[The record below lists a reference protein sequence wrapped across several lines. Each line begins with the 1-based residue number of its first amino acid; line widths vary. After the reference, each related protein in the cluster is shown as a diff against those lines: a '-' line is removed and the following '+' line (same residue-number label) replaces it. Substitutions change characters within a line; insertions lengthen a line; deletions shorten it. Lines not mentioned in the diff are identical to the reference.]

1 MKKSVEL
8 RELKS
13 QKVEELRSLINSDNF
28 NTEEGKTN
36 SENLKREIEDL
47 NGQISNVE
55 FLESQEKVEVVKNSD
70 KRRNVVKPTEEQ
82 KFTES
87 FSILRA
93 LNTAITG
100 KPLQGAEAEA
110 YEEAQREARSFGKDL
125 SGNVGV
131 PGFVMNRTA
140 TSPSQNVTAVG
151 DGGYGVF
158 TDFAG
163 HFAPLRP
170 RPVVE
175 AAGATVI
182 RGATS
187 NLRFTK
193 NSTVSTSWEGGE
205 NDENAEATTT
215 FSVLDLSPNRLGAF
229 TDISKQLM
237 LQSTPDVEAIVME
250 EIRRAIENAVDTAAI
265 NGAGTGGEPTG
276 ILNES
281 GIGVVSLGADGGAI
295 NWKAVVDLEKEV
307 AIDNADFGRM
317 AYITNPQVRGFLKTT
332 EKASSTAQFIYTDT
346 AAAAG
351 EMPRGLVNGY
361 NAMIS
366 TNVPSNLTKGNG
378 TDLSAMIFGAFNAL
392 YMVNFGGLDIVVDPY
407 TLSKNAVV
415 TMVVNSWWDMG
426 LRWPSHFAAI
436 KDIDTTSAI

>member
-163 HFAPLRP
+163 HIAPLRP

-175 AAGATVI
+175 QAGATVI

-193 NSTVSTSWEGGE
+193 NSTVSVAWEGGE
-205 NDENAEATTT
+205 NDANAEAVST

-276 ILNES
+276 ILNE
-281 GIGVVSLGADGGAI
+281 GIGVVAIGTNGGAVTWQHI
-295 NWKAVVDLEKEV
+295 VDLEKEV

-317 AYITNPQVRGFLKTT
+317 AYITNPQVRGKLKTT
-332 EKASSTAQFIYTDT
+332 EKATNTAQFIYTDSPV
-346 AAAAG
+346 G
-351 EMPRGLVNGY
+351 EGQMPRGLMNGY

-366 TNVPSNLTKGNG
+366 TNVPSDLTKGTG
-378 TDLSAMIFGAFNAL
+378 TDLSAVIFGAFNAL
-392 YMVNFGGLDIVVDPY
+392 YIAQFGGLDIVVDPY

-426 LRWPSHFAAI
+426 LRYPSHFAAI
-436 KDIDTTSAI
+436 KDIDLTA

>member
-13 QKVEELRSLINSDNF
+13 QKVEELRSLINSDKF

-36 SENLKREIEDL
+36 SDNLKREIEDL
-47 NGQISNVE
+47 NSQIANVE
-55 FLESQEKVEVVKNSD
+55 FVESQEKVEVKKNSD
-70 KRRNVVKPTEEQ
+70 VRRNVVKPTEEER
-82 KFTES
+82 FTEK

-93 LNTAITG
+93 INSAATG
-100 KPLQGAEAEA
+100 KALSGAEAEA
-110 YEEAQREARSFGKDL
+110 YEEAQREARSFGQDL
-125 SGNVGV
+125 SGNVAV

-140 TSPSQNVTAVG
+140 TSPSQNVTTSA

-163 HFAPLRP
+163 HIAPLRP

-175 AAGATVI
+175 QAGATVI

-193 NSTVSTSWEGGE
+193 NSTVSVAWEGGE
-205 NDENAEATTT
+205 NDANAEAVST

-250 EIRRAIENAVDTAAI
+250 EIRRAIENAVDSAAI
-265 NGAGTGGEPTG
+265 NGSGSSGEPTG
-276 ILNES
+276 ILNDG
-281 GIGVVSLGADGGAI
+281 GIGVVAIGTNGGAVTFQH
-295 NWKAVVDLEKEV
+295 VVDLEKEV
-307 AIDNADFGRM
+307 AIDNADFGRL
-317 AYITNPQVRGFLKTT
+317 AYITNPQVRGKLKTT
-332 EKASSTAQFIYTDT
+332 EKATNTAQFIYTDS
-346 AAAAG
+346 AVGAG

-366 TNVPSNLTKGNG
+366 TNVPSDLTKGTADG
-378 TDLSAMIFGAFNAL
+378 ICSAMIYGAFNAL
-392 YMVNFGGLDIVVDPY
+392 YIAQFGGLDIVIDPY

-436 KDIDTTSAI
+436 KDIDLTA

>member
-163 HFAPLRP
+163 HIAPLRP

-175 AAGATVI
+175 QAGATVI

-193 NSTVSTSWEGGE
+193 NSTVTTAWESGE

-276 ILNES
+276 ILNE
-281 GIGVVSLGADGGAI
+281 GIGVVAIGTNGGAVTWQHI
-295 NWKAVVDLEKEV
+295 VDLEKEV

-317 AYITNPQVRGFLKTT
+317 AYITNPQVRGKLKTT
-332 EKASSTAQFIYTDT
+332 EKATNTAQFIYTDSPV
-346 AAAAG
+346 G
-351 EMPRGLVNGY
+351 EGQMPRGLMNGY

-366 TNVPSNLTKGNG
+366 TNVPSDLTKGTG
-378 TDLSAMIFGAFNAL
+378 TDLSAVIFGAFNAL
-392 YMVNFGGLDIVVDPY
+392 YIAQFGGLDIVVDPY

-426 LRWPSHFAAI
+426 LRYPSHFAAI
-436 KDIDTTSAI
+436 KDIDLTA

>member
-140 TSPSQNVTAVG
+140 TSPSQNVTADG

-163 HFAPLRP
+163 HFGALRP

-193 NSTVSTSWEGGE
+193 NSTVSVAWEGGE
-205 NDENAEATTT
+205 NDANAEAVST

-281 GIGVVSLGADGGAI
+281 IGVVAIGTNGGAVTWQHI
-295 NWKAVVDLEKEV
+295 VDLEKEV

-317 AYITNPQVRGFLKTT
+317 AYITNPQVRGKLKTT
-332 EKASSTAQFIYTDT
+332 EKATNTAQFIYTDSPV
-346 AAAAG
+346 G
-351 EMPRGLVNGY
+351 EGQMPRGLMNGY

-366 TNVPSNLTKGNG
+366 TNVPSDLTKGTG
-378 TDLSAMIFGAFNAL
+378 TDLSAVIFGAFNAL
-392 YMVNFGGLDIVVDPY
+392 YIAQFGGLDIVVDPY

-426 LRWPSHFAAI
+426 LRYPSHFAAI
-436 KDIDTTSAI
+436 KDIDLTA

>member
-140 TSPSQNVTAVG
+140 TSPSQNVTADG

-163 HFAPLRP
+163 HFGALRP

-193 NSTVSTSWEGGE
+193 NSTVSVAWEGGE
-205 NDENAEATTT
+205 NDANAEAVST

-276 ILNES
+276 ILNE
-281 GIGVVSLGADGGAI
+281 GIGVVAIGTNGGAVTWQHI
-295 NWKAVVDLEKEV
+295 VDLEKEV

-317 AYITNPQVRGFLKTT
+317 AYITNPQVRGKLKTT
-332 EKASSTAQFIYTDT
+332 EKATNTAQFIYTDSPV
-346 AAAAG
+346 G
-351 EMPRGLVNGY
+351 EGQMPRGLMNGY

-366 TNVPSNLTKGNG
+366 TNVPSDLTKGTG
-378 TDLSAMIFGAFNAL
+378 TDLSAVIFGAFNAL
-392 YMVNFGGLDIVVDPY
+392 YIAQFGGLDIVVDPY

-426 LRWPSHFAAI
+426 LRYPSHFAAI
-436 KDIDTTSAI
+436 KDIDLTA

>member
-158 TDFAG
+158 TD
-163 HFAPLRP
+163 
-170 RPVVE
+170 
-175 AAGATVI
+175 
-182 RGATS
+182 
-187 NLRFTK
+187 
-193 NSTVSTSWEGGE
+193 
-205 NDENAEATTT
+205 
-215 FSVLDLSPNRLGAF
+215 LSL
-229 TDISKQLM
+229 IH
-237 LQSTPDVEAIVME
+237 I
-250 EIRRAIENAVDTAAI
+250 
-265 NGAGTGGEPTG
+265 
-276 ILNES
+276 
-281 GIGVVSLGADGGAI
+281 
-295 NWKAVVDLEKEV
+295 
-307 AIDNADFGRM
+307 
-317 AYITNPQVRGFLKTT
+317 
-332 EKASSTAQFIYTDT
+332 
-346 AAAAG
+346 
-351 EMPRGLVNGY
+351 
-361 NAMIS
+361 
-366 TNVPSNLTKGNG
+366 
-378 TDLSAMIFGAFNAL
+378 
-392 YMVNFGGLDIVVDPY
+392 
-407 TLSKNAVV
+407 
-415 TMVVNSWWDMG
+415 
-426 LRWPSHFAAI
+426 
-436 KDIDTTSAI
+436 

>member
-70 KRRNVVKPTEEQ
+70 KRRNVVKPTEEE

-140 TSPSQNVTAVG
+140 TSPSQNVTADG

-163 HFAPLRP
+163 HFGALRP

-193 NSTVSTSWEGGE
+193 NSTVSVAWEGGE
-205 NDENAEATTT
+205 NDANAEAVST

-276 ILNES
+276 ILNE
-281 GIGVVSLGADGGAI
+281 GIGVVAIGTNGGAVTWQHI
-295 NWKAVVDLEKEV
+295 VDLEKEV

-317 AYITNPQVRGFLKTT
+317 AYITNPQVRGKLKTT
-332 EKASSTAQFIYTDT
+332 EKATNTAQFIYTDSPV
-346 AAAAG
+346 G
-351 EMPRGLVNGY
+351 EGQMPRGLMNGY

-366 TNVPSNLTKGNG
+366 TNVPSDLTKGTG
-378 TDLSAMIFGAFNAL
+378 TDLSAVIFGAFNAL
-392 YMVNFGGLDIVVDPY
+392 YIAQFGGLDIVVDPY

-426 LRWPSHFAAI
+426 LRYPSHFAAI
-436 KDIDTTSAI
+436 KDIDLTA

>member
-36 SENLKREIEDL
+36 SENLKRDIEDL

-163 HFAPLRP
+163 HFGALRP

-193 NSTVSTSWEGGE
+193 NSTVSVAWEGGE
-205 NDENAEATTT
+205 NDANAEAVST

-265 NGAGTGGEPTG
+265 NGAGSGGEPTG

-281 GIGVVSLGADGGAI
+281 IGVVAIGTNGGAVTWQHI
-295 NWKAVVDLEKEV
+295 VDLEKEV

-317 AYITNPQVRGFLKTT
+317 AYITNPQVRGKLKTT
-332 EKASSTAQFIYTDT
+332 EKATNTAQFIYTDSPV
-346 AAAAG
+346 G
-351 EMPRGLVNGY
+351 EGQMPRGLMNGY

-366 TNVPSNLTKGNG
+366 TNVPSDLTKGTG
-378 TDLSAMIFGAFNAL
+378 TDLSAVIFGAFNAL
-392 YMVNFGGLDIVVDPY
+392 YIAQFGGLDIVVDPY

-426 LRWPSHFAAI
+426 LRYPSHFAAI
-436 KDIDTTSAI
+436 KDIDLTA